1 MRFVALWLCGIGIA
15 MFVVQLL
22 VGTNAV
28 ILDRSLVWQEPWRF
42 VTAIFAHANMGHLLS
57 NLFALGL
64 FGLVLEG
71 RIGPRH
77 VLWLFLIS
85 GLLINVF
92 SPYPRSLGASGA
104 IFAVLGA
111 LVVLRPFMMV
121 WVSGIPMPMIIAG
134 IVWLAQDIFGVFIPT
149 NVGNIAH
156 IAGLF
161 FGIGAGLFWRK
172 EFADRPTPKSLRDKM
187 LENEID
193 AWEDK
198 YMKK

>member
-1 MRFVALWLCGIGIA
+1 MRFISLWLCGICIA
-15 MFVVQLL
+15 MFAVQLL
-22 VGTNAV
+22 IGTNAV
-28 ILDRSLVWQEPWRF
+28 LLDRSLVWQEPWRV
-42 VTAIFAHANMGHLLS
+42 VTAIFAHANIGHLLS

-71 RIGPRH
+71 RIGPRR

-111 LVVLRPFMMV
+111 LAVLRPFMTAWM
-121 WVSGIPMPMIIAG
+121 GGMPMPMIIAG
-134 IVWLAQDIFGVFIPT
+134 IMWLAQDILGVFIPT

-161 FGIGAGLFWRK
+161 LGIGAGLFWRK
-172 EFADRPTPKSLRDKM
+172 EFADRPKPKSPRDET
-187 LENEID
+187 LEKELD

>member
-1 MRFVALWLCGIGIA
+1 MRFISLWLCGICIA

-22 VGTNAV
+22 IGTNTV
-28 ILDRSLVWQEPWRF
+28 ILDRSVVWQEPWRF

-71 RIGPRH
+71 RIGYRR

-104 IFAVLGA
+104 IFAILGA
-111 LVVLRPFMMV
+111 LVVLRPFMVV
-121 WVSGIPMPMIIAG
+121 WISGIPMPMIIAG
-134 IVWLAQDIFGVFIPT
+134 IVWLAQDILGAFMPT

-161 FGIGAGLFWRK
+161 FGIGTGFFWRK
-172 EFADRPTPKSLRDKM
+172 KFVDRSKPKIQRDKT
-187 LENEID
+187 LEKEID
-193 AWEDK
+193 TWEDR

>member
-1 MRFVALWLCGIGIA
+1 
-15 MFVVQLL
+15 MFVVQLV

-28 ILDRSLVWQEPWRF
+28 ILDRSLAWQEPWRF
-42 VTAIFAHANMGHLLS
+42 VTAIFAHANLGHLLS

-64 FGLVLEG
+64 FGLVLED
-71 RIGPRH
+71 RIGFRR
-77 VLWLFLIS
+77 VLWLFFIS
-85 GLLINVF
+85 GILINVF

-104 IFAVLGA
+104 IFAILGA
-111 LVVLRPFMMV
+111 LVVLRPFMTV

-134 IVWLAQDIFGVFIPT
+134 IVWLVQDIFGVFMPT

-161 FGIGAGLFWRK
+161 FGIGTGLFLRK
-172 EFADRPTPKSLRDKM
+172 EFADRPKPKIPRDNA
-187 LENEID
+187 LEKELD
-193 AWEDK
+193 MWEDV

>member
-1 MRFVALWLCGIGIA
+1 MRFISLWLCGIFIA
-15 MFVVQLL
+15 MFVVQLW

-42 VTAIFAHANMGHLLS
+42 MTAIFAHANMGHLLT

-64 FGLVLEG
+64 FGLVLKG
-71 RIGPRH
+71 RIGSQR

-85 GLLINVF
+85 GILINVF
-92 SPYPRSLGASGA
+92 SPYQRSLGASGA
-104 IFAVLGA
+104 IFAILGA

-134 IVWLAQDIFGVFIPT
+134 IVWLAQDIFGLFIPT

-161 FGIGAGLFWRK
+161 FGIGTGFFWRK
-172 EFADRPTPKSLRDKM
+172 EFADRPKPKIPRDNA
-187 LENEID
+187 LEKELD
-193 AWEDK
+193 AWENV